1 MSIRLAR
8 LSAITSAMSPEE
20 AKLWEAAVEE
30 AAPVLNTI
38 RKHLER
44 KLADTDANMSIDAVL
59 KQGSDVTITL
69 LALQSKKDAINVLLD
84 LFKNAD

>member
-1 MSIRLAR
+1 MSIRLAH

-20 AKLWEAAVEE
+20 AQLWEAAVEE

-44 KLADTDANMSIDAVL
+44 KLAEADGNMCIDTVL
-59 KQGSDVTITL
+59 KHSGDVTMTL
-69 LALQSKKDAINVLLD
+69 LALQSKKDAINALLD

>member
-20 AKLWEAAVEE
+20 VKSWEAAVEE
-30 AAPVLNTI
+30 AAPVLNTL